1 MVVAVDDSLF
11 GTDYSSKGEITS
23 SGDISLVTGLENAK
37 QNIHNWLG
45 TDKGFY
51 PSIDSEYGSLIS
63 EALGNDT
70 NQVNIDTIMIYIENA
85 LLENPRVQNILS
97 INPYTTIQDTLL
109 FKIEVELV
117 NGQND
122 TFTIDINGE

>member
-1 MVVAVDDSLF
+1 MVVADDSLF
-11 GTDYSSKGEITS
+11 GTDYSSTGEITS
-23 SGDISLVTGLENAK
+23 TGDISLVTGINNAK

-51 PSIDSEYGSLIS
+51 PSIDEEYGSLIS

-70 NQVNIDTIMIYIENA
+70 NNVNLDTISIYIENA
-85 LLENPRVQNILS
+85 LYDNPRVQSILQ
-97 INPYTTIQDTLL
+97 ILPYTTVNDTII

-117 NGQND
+117 NGQYES
-122 TFTIDINGE
+122 FTVNIGE